1 MVERITMQRGKT
13 GVAIQKTTQLD
24 EQTTSLVSFRLGEQL
39 YALPIE
45 PVVQIVEMVAITPIP
60 NVSASVEGVINYHGT
75 TIPVINLRRYL
86 GLPQVPIG
94 LDMHIVIIRV
104 AGRTIGLL
112 MDSVLQVLDVD
123 EEQIA
128 PAGDILPDEMGEVR
142 ILRGVLNTDDAKVVL
157 VLNLDHLFSAQQV
170 QALVQVTQRLV
181 PPDPETDETDD
192 QEEQA

>member
-1 MVERITMQRGKT
+1 
-13 GVAIQKTTQLD
+13 VALQKTIQLD
-24 EQTTSLVSFRLGEQL
+24 EKTTSLVSFRLGEQL

-94 LDMHIVIIRV
+94 LDMHIVIVRV
-104 AGRTIGLL
+104 AERTIGLL

-123 EEQIA
+123 EKQIA

-181 PPDPETDETDD
+181 PSVPETDETDD

>member
-1 MVERITMQRGKT
+1 MAM
-13 GVAIQKTTQLD
+13 QKTTQLN
-24 EQTTSLVSFRLGEQL
+24 EQTISLVSFRLADQL

-60 NVSASVEGVINYHGT
+60 NVSPSVEGVINYHGT
-75 TIPVINLRRYL
+75 TIPVINLRQYL

-94 LDMHIVIIRV
+94 LDMHIVIVRF

-112 MDSVLQVLDVD
+112 MDSVLQVMDVD

-128 PAGDILPDEMGEVR
+128 PARDILPDEMGEVR
-142 ILRGVLNTDDAKVVL
+142 ILRGVLNTESAEVVL
-157 VLNLDHLFSAQQV
+157 VLDLEHLFSAQQV
-170 QALVQVTQRLV
+170 QALVQVTRRLV
-181 PPDPETDETDD
+181 PDEKTDEAGD